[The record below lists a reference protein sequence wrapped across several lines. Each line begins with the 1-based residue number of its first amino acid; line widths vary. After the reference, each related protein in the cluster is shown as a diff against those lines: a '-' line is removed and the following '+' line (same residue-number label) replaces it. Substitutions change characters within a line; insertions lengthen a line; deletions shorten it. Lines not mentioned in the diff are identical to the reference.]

1 MHAVV
6 ENIIVTVS
14 GDTER
19 IAEELRAAGMSV
31 QQVLV
36 AAGIVT
42 GSVDAGRR
50 ASLAAIPGVLAV
62 ETERNLRIPPFEP
75 GSR

>member
-1 MHAVV
+1 VV

-14 GDTER
+14 GDAER

-42 GSVDAGRR
+42 GSIDAERR

-62 ETERNLRIPPFEP
+62 ETEQTLRIPPFEP

>member
-1 MHAVV
+1 MV

-14 GDTER
+14 GDTEQ

-31 QQVLV
+31 EQVLV
-36 AAGIVT
+36 EVGIVT
-42 GSVDAGRR
+42 GSVDAARR

-62 ETERNLRIPPFEP
+62 ETERNLRIPPLEP
-75 GSR
+75 GSQ

>member
-1 MHAVV
+1 MI
-6 ENIIVTVS
+6 ENVIVTVA
-14 GDTER
+14 GDTEQ
-19 IAEELRAAGMSV
+19 IAEQLREAGMNV

-36 AAGIVT
+36 EVGIVT

-62 ETERNLRIPPFEP
+62 ETERNVQIPPLEP
-75 GSR
+75 